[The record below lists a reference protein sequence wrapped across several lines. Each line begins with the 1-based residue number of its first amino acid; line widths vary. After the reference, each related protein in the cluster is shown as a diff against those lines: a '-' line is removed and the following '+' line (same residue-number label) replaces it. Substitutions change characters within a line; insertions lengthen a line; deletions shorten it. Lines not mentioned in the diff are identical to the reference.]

1 MKMSLC
7 RIIILPL
14 LLSCSHNDN
23 KAGSGS
29 SVRKEAMDIAIKYAR
44 DKFKE
49 PKETVANDGIVTIVD
64 NQINFVTPAA
74 YQIRYVVDPAKI
86 EIGLID
92 DDKDADAIVY
102 IASINGQDLET
113 PEYLILIKTNGK
125 LTLNRVIESN
135 MKILEIKDR
144 VITAE
149 VSTRSLNSPLRDC
162 NVCKE
167 VVKYRFKAGDL
178 IRIEQ
183 K

>member
-1 MKMSLC
+1 MVIFTLFF
-7 RIIILPL
+7 
-14 LLSCSHNDN
+14 LLSCAQKN
-23 KAGSGS
+23 KNARSGS

-49 PKETVANDGIVTIVD
+49 PKETVEKDGVVTIVD
-64 NQINFVTPAA
+64 NQVNFVTPAA

-92 DDKDADAIVY
+92 DDNDADAIVY

-113 PEYLILIKTNGK
+113 PEHLILIKTNGK

-167 VVKYRFKAGDL
+167 VVKYRFKSGDL

>member
-1 MKMSLC
+1 MRKSCLV
-7 RIIILPL
+7 IFTLFF
-14 LLSCSHNDN
+14 LLSCAQKN
-23 KAGSGS
+23 KNSRSGS
-29 SVRKEAMDIAIKYAR
+29 SVRKEAIDIAVEYAR

-49 PKETVANDGIVTIVD
+49 PKETVEKDGVVTIVD
-64 NQINFVTPAA
+64 NQVNFVTPAA
-74 YQIRYVVDPAKI
+74 YQIRYVIDPSKI

-92 DDKDADAIVY
+92 DDEDTDAIVY
-102 IASINGQDLET
+102 IAAINGQDLET
-113 PEYLILIKTNGK
+113 SEHLILIKTNGR
-125 LTLNRVIESN
+125 LIMNRVIESN
-135 MKILEIKDR
+135 MKILGIKDR

-167 VVKYRFKAGDL
+167 VVKYRFKEGDL